1 MITASVENYLK
12 AVYYLHEEGG
22 EVSTSKLSELLHIR
36 PASVTGM
43 IKRMAGMNLLVYEPY
58 RTIKLT
64 AKGRR
69 EALKILRRHRL
80 IESFLVEIMGLPWNR
95 VHQEAEKWE
104 HVVSDDVVE
113 RMAQLLGNPSHDPHG
128 APIPNKHGAIKPNKN
143 ISLARYPVSV
153 DGFVA
158 EVDDKNAELLHY
170 LEQNGIRPGA
180 KVKITS
186 IETAGGVMTITA
198 GGRKRIIS
206 EKAAQKVYISP
217 SPRAGKQP

>member
-12 AVYYLHEEGG
+12 AVYYLQEESGD
-22 EVSTSKLSELLHIR
+22 VSTSKLSELLKIR

-43 IKRMAGMNLLVYEPY
+43 IKKMAGINLLVYQPY

-113 RMAQLLGNPSHDPHG
+113 RMAQLLGNPKHDPHG
-128 APIPNKHGAIKPNKN
+128 APIPNKHGAVTPSKN
-143 ISLARYPVSV
+143 ISLAEFPVAV
-153 DGFVA
+153 DGIIA
-158 EVDDKNAELLHY
+158 EVDDKNAELLRY
-170 LEQNGIRPGA
+170 LAQNGIRPGVRLRIISVEA
-180 KVKITS
+180 
-186 IETAGGVMTITA
+186 AGGVMTITVA
-198 GGRKRIIS
+198 GKKRILS
-206 EKAAQKVYISP
+206 EKAAHKVYISP
-217 SPRAGKQP
+217 RVGKQP